1 MRVRG
6 TQKQVDDYTE
16 DQAIS
21 PNDKVIG
28 QDSQFFKHTK
38 NYTIQSLAVNVRGGD
53 GGYGQTLTSNGDGTW
68 SFQGEIQT
76 TTTTTTTSAP
86 ITTTTTSAPAT
97 TTTTTQAGT
106 TTTTVAPTTTT
117 TTTSAPGTTTTTT
130 SAPVTTT
137 TTQAGTTTTTTSA
150 ATTTTTT
157 SAPATTT
164 TTTQAG
170 TTTTTTAATTT
181 TTTAQPT
188 TTTTTQAFT
197 SYTLVYPV
205 TATDNTTFEITD
217 TSGGKWEITVKGY
230 VGIYSA
236 APPTIVSSASG
247 VTFGTTGT
255 TQSSY
260 WGYQGNANLGIG
272 YAENLYDLSNETG
285 TYTIT
290 SVNYSD
296 GTATTDLY
304 SVGTGVHNDEL
315 KNVSGSFFSPDGYYS
330 NGSTND
336 YIYVEDGIVQSVGQL

>member
-1 MRVRG
+1 MKIR
-6 TQKQVDDYTE
+6 K
-16 DQAIS
+16 DQIKLNEFDGDTSIS
-21 PNDKVIG
+21 ANDKIIG
-28 QDSQFFKHTK
+28 QDSEFFKHTK
-38 NYTIQSLAVNVRGGD
+38 NYSVQSIAVEVRGGV
-53 GGYGQTLTSNGDGTW
+53 GLPGQVLKNNGDGTW
-68 SFQGEIQT
+68 GFYDADEAV
-76 TTTTTTTSAP
+76 TTTTTSAP

-106 TTTTVAPTTTT
+106 TTTTTVAPTTTT
-117 TTTSAPGTTTTTT
+117 TTTVLP
-130 SAPVTTT
+130 
-137 TTQAGTTTTTTSA
+137 TTTTTTSA

-157 SAPATTT
+157 SAATTT
-164 TTTQAG
+164 TTTQAPTTTTTTQAA

-181 TTTAQPT
+181 TTTPPT

-230 VGIYSA
+230 VGINSA

-255 TQSSY
+255 TQGSY
-260 WGYQGNANLGIG
+260 WGYQGNTSSGIG

-285 TYTIT
+285 TYTT
-290 SVNYSD
+290 TTVNYAD
-296 GTATTDLY
+296 GTATTNLY

-315 KNVSGSFFSPDGYYS
+315 KNVPGSFYSPDGYYS
-330 NGSTND
+330 QGSTTD